1 MAPTQAITRA
11 APARV
16 LASYRKGTPS
26 MRLILYLG
34 KGGVGKTTLAAAT
47 AARAA
52 QLGHRTLVVSTDL
65 AHSLAD
71 ALDRTLTAEAQ
82 QVAPNLWAQEVNVL
96 DEVRAH
102 WGKLQEYIGS
112 ALRRQGMSDVAAE
125 EMALIPGMDEI
136 VALLTIYRQAREG
149 HFDSVVIDAAPTGET
164 VRLLSM
170 PDTFIWY
177 ARKAAGWRGA
187 AFNAARPLLKTFL
200 PGVNVLE
207 ALDKLNEQVTMLRGV
222 LTDPDTSSYRLVV
235 MPEKMVIKEALR
247 AETYLALFGYPVDGV
262 LCNRV
267 LPAPEGG
274 HYHDTILREMAEQQA
289 NYRDQIH
296 RTFAP
301 LPVWDVPYHSREI
314 IGADALAR
322 LAVEIWGQNDPTKVY
337 FRGTL
342 QDLRKEGDGY
352 VLRLPLPH
360 VELGKVVMT
369 KKGDQLIVEIGNFK
383 RDIALPNVLIT
394 QDATVARMVNGA
406 LEVTFAP
413 SAETPAP
420 VPESVD

>member
-1 MAPTQAITRA
+1 
-11 APARV
+11 
-16 LASYRKGTPS
+16 

-52 QLGHRTLVVSTDL
+52 QLGRRTLVVSTDL
-65 AHSLAD
+65 AHSLSD
-71 ALDRTLTAEAQ
+71 ALDRPLVAEPRQ
-82 QVAPNLWAQEVNVL
+82 MGERLWAQEVNVL
-96 DEVRAH
+96 DEVRTH
-102 WGKLQEYIGS
+102 WGKLQDYLGS
-112 ALRRQGMSDVAAE
+112 MLKRQGMNEVAAE

-136 VALLTIYRQAREG
+136 VALLTIHRQARDG
-149 HFDSVVIDAAPTGET
+149 AFDVVVIDAAPTGET

-170 PDTFIWY
+170 PDTFMWY
-177 ARKAAGWRGA
+177 ASRASGWRGA
-187 AFNAARPLLKTFL
+187 ALNAARPLLKTFL

-207 ALDKLNEQVTMLRGV
+207 ALDQLNQQVSKLRAV
-222 LTDPDTSSYRLVV
+222 LTNPDESSYRLVV

-267 LPAPEGG
+267 LPAPERGQ
-274 HYHDTILREMAEQQA
+274 YQDSLLRDMLEQQQG
-289 NYRDQIH
+289 YHEQIH
-296 RTFAP
+296 QTFAP

-314 IGADALAR
+314 IGEPALAA
-322 LAVEIWGQNDPTKVY
+322 LAGEIWGADDPTRVF
-337 FRGTL
+337 FRGAL
-342 QDLRKEGDGY
+342 QELTKQGDGY

-383 RDIALPNVLIT
+383 RDIALPAVLIN
-394 QDATVARMVNGA
+394 QEATVARMSGGA

-413 SAETPAP
+413 APQPATPEAT
-420 VPESVD
+420 V